1 MMQVILKRGEGI
13 DQKIELDKALK
24 RLKAKLDTEGIM
36 DTVRSKRGFET
47 PKQKQERK
55 RRINAKKEKLKR
67 ESRK

>member
-1 MMQVILKRGEGI
+1 MQVILKRGEGI